1 MRRLPVYLLLDTS
14 GSMSGE
20 PIQQV
25 KNGVQMLISAL
36 RQDPQALETAYLSV
50 ITFDTSA
57 HEVVPLT
64 DLPSFQAPAIEA
76 RGITA
81 LGEALALA
89 ADCAKRDV
97 KKATANQKAD
107 WRPMVFLMTD
117 GAPTDDFEKGLAR
130 FKQEKWGAV
139 VACGVDSADLD
150 VLKQIAG
157 EAVVTLS
164 TTDSKAL
171 EAFFKWVTASIS
183 TSSKSV
189 QTTGKEVDGL
199 DQLPPPPPEI
209 QVVV

>member
-1 MRRLPVYLLLDTS
+1 MRRLPVYLVLDCS

-25 KNGVQMLISAL
+25 KNGVQMLVSAL
-36 RQDPQALETAYLSV
+36 RQDPQALETAFLSV
-50 ITFDTSA
+50 ITFDSSA
-57 HEVVPLT
+57 HEAVPLT
-64 DLPSFQAPAIEA
+64 DLPSFQAPNIAA
-76 RGITA
+76 SGTTA
-81 LGEALALA
+81 MGEALSLVAN
-89 ADCAKRDV
+89 CAKRDV
-97 KKATANQKAD
+97 KKASATQKAD

-117 GAPTDDFEKGLAR
+117 GTPTDDFQKGLAR

-139 VACGVDSADLD
+139 VACGVDSADVSL
-150 VLKQIAG
+150 LQQIAG

-164 TTDSKAL
+164 TADAKAL

-189 QTTGKEVDGL
+189 QTTGKEVEGL
-199 DQLPPPPPEI
+199 NQLPPPPPEI

>member
-1 MRRLPVYLLLDTS
+1 MRRLPVYLVLDCS

-25 KNGVQMLISAL
+25 KNGVQMLVSAL
-36 RQDPQALETAYLSV
+36 RQDPQALETAFLSV
-50 ITFDTSA
+50 ITFDSSA
-57 HEVVPLT
+57 HEAVPLT
-64 DLPSFQAPAIEA
+64 DLPSFQAPNIAA
-76 RGITA
+76 TGTTA
-81 LGEALALA
+81 MGEALSLV
-89 ADCAKRDV
+89 ADCAMRDV
-97 KKATANQKAD
+97 KKASATQKAD

-117 GAPTDDFEKGLAR
+117 GSPTDDFQKGLAR

-139 VACGVDSADLD
+139 VACGVDSADVGL
-150 VLKQIAG
+150 LQQIAG

-164 TTDSKAL
+164 TADAKAL

-189 QTTGKEVDGL
+189 QTGKEVEGL
-199 DQLPPPPPEI
+199 NQLPPPPPEI